1 VREWWGLWKTPD
13 DFYEAVGDGGLN
25 WIIPRKS
32 EISDHVILSMWGK
45 KKSRDLKLIFT
56 F

>member
-13 DFYEAVGDGGLN
+13 DFYESVGDGGFN
-25 WIIPRKS
+25 WVIPRIS
-32 EISDHVILSMWGK
+32 EILDNVILSMWEK
-45 KKSRDLKLIFT
+45 KKTRDLKLIFT